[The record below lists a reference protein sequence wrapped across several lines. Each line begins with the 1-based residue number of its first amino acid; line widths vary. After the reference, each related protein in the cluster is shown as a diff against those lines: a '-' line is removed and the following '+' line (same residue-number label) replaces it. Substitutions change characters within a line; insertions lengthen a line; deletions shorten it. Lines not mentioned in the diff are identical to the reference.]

1 MLQVLEP
8 EPGTRKNSTEKS
20 EAQSTP
26 SGIQTAARRDFSE
39 DFMKKVFLLIVV
51 SALLTALGFAQT
63 PTASSNPD
71 QINVKGCLG
80 GSDGHYTVAED
91 NTGQIFKI
99 TSSSADLKPH
109 LGHSVKL
116 IGHKAGGAVSSDAA
130 DSSLAVTELN
140 MISEH
145 CTAAAAAPAAI
156 VSTPSETPSTPAT
169 AAAAPTTAPAATV
182 NTPDQA
188 VSTPAAAAPATTSG
202 TPSEAPSTPAA
213 AAAAPTTAPVATVNT
228 PVEAVTTPAAAA
240 PATTSGTP
248 LETLS
253 TPVAAAAAPTTA
265 LSTPAAAAVQTTRPS
280 ARAQKPSATPA
291 APAETVNTPAAAAPA
306 APADAPSE
314 TARTPVEAA
323 TKPATSAWGGSLW
336 ILVSL
341 VVVVLLMSALVPLF
355 NRWRKRKLLEQTSAQ
370 NLSFTNEASS
380 DQGKSDEPVRRKA
393 A

>member
-1 MLQVLEP
+1 
-8 EPGTRKNSTEKS
+8 
-20 EAQSTP
+20 
-26 SGIQTAARRDFSE
+26 
-39 DFMKKVFLLIVV
+39 MKKVFLLIVV

-71 QINVKGCLG
+71 QINIKGCLG

-91 NTGQIFKI
+91 NTGHIFKI

-109 LGHSVKL
+109 LGHNVKL

-202 TPSEAPSTPAA
+202 TPSETPSTPAA

-228 PVEAVTTPAAAA
+228 PVEAVNTPAAAA

-253 TPVAAAAAPTTA
+253 TPAAAAAAPTTA
-265 LSTPAAAAVQTTRPS
+265 PGKAVSTPAAAAVQTTRPS